1 MAIKKNDL
9 IAIANL
15 HLNELINNNTNDSL
29 DLPIDFG
36 QLNCDWDVV
45 YKKSS
50 QYSIYP
56 VYRVTGILK
65 NKECFV
71 AKYIVIFTEK
81 LEFIDEFFIT
91 YQ

>member
-1 MAIKKNDL
+1 MAIQKNDL
-9 IAIANL
+9 IFIANIY
-15 HLNELINNNTNDSL
+15 LNELINNNADSL

-36 QLNCDWDVV
+36 QLNCNWDVV

>member
-1 MAIKKNDL
+1 MAIQKNDL
-9 IAIANL
+9 IFLANIY
-15 HLNELINNNTNDSL
+15 LNELINNNADSL

-36 QLNCDWDVV
+36 QLNCNWDVV